1 MFVIQKM
8 RLNRFVSKPIVSNRA
23 LFMAK
28 GECSA
33 VQTSKD
39 TADCF
44 DEPSILGSSKTK
56 VLGLAEQVAKASYE
70 HHKGNDVQEVKK
82 SQSDL

>member
-1 MFVIQKM
+1 MYVIEEM
-8 RLNRFVSKPIVSNRA
+8 RLNRFESKPIVSNRS

-28 GECSA
+28 GDCSA

-56 VLGLAEQVAKASYE
+56 VLGLAEKVAKASYA
-70 HHKGNDVQEVKK
+70 HHKGNDVPEVKK